1 YIAGALVHCTEFP
14 GSTVSRR
21 VSPFRGVSFTMTL
34 TKESIW
40 QTDMPPTANE
50 LAEAGQQICTTV
62 NEHG

>member
-1 YIAGALVHCTEFP
+1 
-14 GSTVSRR
+14 
-21 VSPFRGVSFTMTL
+21 MTL

-62 NEHG
+62 NEHGGKPS